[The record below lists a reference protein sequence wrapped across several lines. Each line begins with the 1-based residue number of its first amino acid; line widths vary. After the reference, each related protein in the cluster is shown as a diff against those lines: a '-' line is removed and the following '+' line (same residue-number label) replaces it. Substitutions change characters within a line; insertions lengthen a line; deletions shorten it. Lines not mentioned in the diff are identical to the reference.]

1 MKPLSNQLLFWIPRI
16 LTILFAGFISLFA
29 MDVFQEGRGLW
40 ETIGELLI
48 HLIPTFILIA
58 LLLMSWKWEW
68 IVGSVF
74 IILGLAYMIM
84 NFDYKQWIIAISGPM
99 LLIGILYLLD
109 WNRRN
114 LKSNNTKT
122 MRR

>member
-1 MKPLSNQLLFWIPRI
+1 MKILSNQLLFWIPRI

-40 ETIGELLI
+40 ETIGELFV

-58 LLLMSWKWEW
+58 LLVMSWKWEW

-74 IILGLAYMIM
+74 IILGLTYMIM

>member
-1 MKPLSNQLLFWIPRI
+1 MKTLSNQLFFWIPRI

-29 MDVFQEGRGLW
+29 LHVFQEGRGPW
-40 ETIGELLI
+40 ETIGELLV

-58 LLLMSWKWEW
+58 LLVMSWKWEW

-109 WNRRN
+109 WNKR
-114 LKSNNTKT
+114 KSKTNINKT
-122 MRR
+122 MPG

>member
-1 MKPLSNQLLFWIPRI
+1 MKILSNQLLFWIPRI

-40 ETIGELLI
+40 ETIGELLV

-58 LLLMSWKWEW
+58 LLVMSWKWEW
-68 IVGSVF
+68 IVGSIF

-109 WNRRN
+109 WNKR
-114 LKSNNTKT
+114 KSKGNINKT
-122 MRR
+122 IRS

>member
-1 MKPLSNQLLFWIPRI
+1 MKTLSKQLLFWIPRI

-29 MDVFQEGRGLW
+29 LDVFQEGMELW
-40 ETIGELLI
+40 DAIGALLV
-48 HLIPTFILIA
+48 HLIPTFILIV
-58 LLLMSWKWEW
+58 LLLMSWRWEW

-74 IILGLAYMIM
+74 IILGLVYMII

-109 WNRRN
+109 WNKR
-114 LKSNNTKT
+114 KSKANNTKT
-122 MRR
+122 MRT